1 MKPVV
6 FLPEAEQEMLEA
18 ARYYESQASGLG
30 IDYLSEIERA
40 VVAISESPMTWPIL
54 EGKLRRRLVRILFR
68 HLEKDAGSHLH
79 TSIDKQWE
87 IDKMENHG
95 KTIANRI

>member
-30 IDYLSEIERA
+30 IDYHRSHLNFERA
-40 VVAISESPMTWPIL
+40 SLNTKSADFALTFPSL
-54 EGKLRRRLVRILFR
+54 Y
-68 HLEKDAGSHLH
+68 A
-79 TSIDKQWE
+79 
-87 IDKMENHG
+87 
-95 KTIANRI
+95 

>member
-1 MKPVV
+1 MRPVI

-30 IDYLSEIERA
+30 IERA

-54 EGKLRRRLVRILFR
+54 EGELRRRLVRRFPFGILYHIEPKEIVIVAVA
-68 HLEKDAGSHLH
+68 HLSRRPGY
-79 TSIDKQWE
+79 WR
-87 IDKMENHG
+87 G
-95 KTIANRI
+95 RI

>member
-40 VVAISESPMTWPIL
+40 VVAISESPMSWPIL
-54 EGKLRRRLVRILFR
+54 EDELRRPLVRRFPFGIL
-68 HLEKDAGSHLH
+68 
-79 TSIDKQWE
+79 
-87 IDKMENHG
+87 
-95 KTIANRI
+95 